1 MDIVMR
7 IKVIKTQDEYK
18 EALTLLEKLMD
29 SDPRSGTEDAEKME
43 VLATLIQTYET
54 EMFPDELPDP
64 IDAILFRMEQL
75 GLSQKD
81 LVEYIGSKSKVSE
94 ILSKKRPLTVSM
106 MKSLGDY
113 LGIPAKVMLNQKKS
127 DENADFTTITKLPIK
142 ELVKYGYV
150 TADVAKN
157 AKRLNE
163 KIHEWIEV
171 LGGEPTLALLSR
183 TYYVRSPKPM
193 SQETLLLWVAK
204 IVASARDID
213 NVGNFNVEQINKQLM
228 SAVVDLSD
236 ETDGI
241 EKALALLKEKGVLVI
256 AEPHLPKTYL
266 DGAAIMLPNQN
277 PIIGLTLRHDRLDN
291 FWFTLLH
298 ELAHIALHYGKGV
311 NLFYDNTEVVDFHNI
326 KEKEADDLAIE
337 VMVPRDTWKKS
348 PASILPSKE
357 AAIKLA
363 KELSIHPAIVA
374 GKMRYENN
382 YFTYLNSLV
391 AQGEV
396 RKHFSDRKW

>member
-7 IKVIKTQDEYK
+7 IKVIKTQDEYN
-18 EALTLLEKLMD
+18 EALALLENLMD
-29 SDPRSGTEDAEKME
+29 SDPRAGTEDAEKME
-43 VLATLIQTYET
+43 VLATLIQTYEA
-54 EMFPDELPDP
+54 EMFPEELPDP

-127 DENADFTTITKLPIK
+127 DENPNFSTITKLPIK

-150 TADVAKN
+150 TANVAKN

-163 KIHEWIEV
+163 RVQEWIAV

-204 IVASARDID
+204 IVASAKEID
-213 NVGNFNVEQINKQLM
+213 NVGIFKIENINRQLM
-228 SAVVDLSD
+228 STVVDLSD
-236 ETDGI
+236 EEDGI
-241 EKALALLKEKGVLVI
+241 EKAVELLKQKGVLVI

-266 DGAAIMLPNQN
+266 DGAAIMLPNQT

-298 ELAHIALHYGKGV
+298 ELAHIALHYGKDV
-311 NLFYDNTEVVDFHNI
+311 NLFYDNTEVVDFHNV

-337 VMVPRDTWKKS
+337 VMVPREAWKKS

-363 KELSIHPAIVA
+363 KELSVHPAIVA

-382 YFTYLNSLV
+382 YFSYLTTLV
-391 AQGEV
+391 GQNEV
-396 RKHFSDRKW
+396 RRRFPRKSW